1 MTMTLRFIRYFV
13 FAAFILTTPAA
24 LAVTPEC
31 ARFDMPSIVNSV
43 APGNRLNALEQN
55 GCLGGDLDDNALT
68 RTVTATLATAGSPQ
82 ASGVSDEERRQA
94 TAQAL
99 EQVAQSTATQRAA
112 ISGEDRF
119 SVRERLQRLESALG
133 EARSAV
139 ASGRSGEGLQ
149 RPAYWQYDRDKGS
162 LNKPVDVT
170 LRIDITLFAGFIDTA
185 CPALPPGPDCQQ
197 VYTAAQDIL
206 RYVRLVERSLTYY
219 SRPIIDAHY
228 ADARRRDRQ
237 WDAYF
242 DEALFQ
248 YPWELALN
256 GAWLKKHDPRPED
269 AHGNKLGF
277 LPPPTSQWIV
287 LHPNV
292 GMEYVAAAP
301 DGQQFKP
308 VVYIEMLG
316 YNRWRWG
323 ESGDMKNALGWSVLA
338 SYADRAATKDLRYGV
353 MVHYRNSF
361 DLGITYSDKDV
372 GVILSMDLAQAVSRV
387 SDTARKVLRF
397 GRD

>member
-1 MTMTLRFIRYFV
+1 MIMTRFTRHFV
-13 FAAFILTTPAA
+13 FALFILTTPAI
-24 LAVTPEC
+24 LAATPEC
-31 ARFDMPSIVNSV
+31 ARFDTPSISNSV
-43 APGNRLNALEQN
+43 QPRDRLNALEQN

-68 RTVTATLATAGSPQ
+68 RAIITTLSTTGSPQ
-82 ASGVSDEERRQA
+82 TPGVSDEERRQA

-99 EQVAQSTATQRAA
+99 ERLTRSVAAQRATV
-112 ISGEDRF
+112 SGEDRF
-119 SVRERLQRLESALG
+119 GVRERLQRLESALA

-139 ASGRSGEGLQ
+139 ESGRSDEGLQ
-149 RPAYWQYDRDKGS
+149 RPAYWQYDRNTGS
-162 LNKPVDVT
+162 LSKPVDVI

-197 VYTAAQDIL
+197 VYTTAQDIL
-206 RYVRLVERSLTYY
+206 RHVRLVERSLTYY
-219 SRPIIDAHY
+219 SRPVIDAHY
-228 ADARRRDRQ
+228 ADARRRDHQ

-256 GAWLKKHDPRPED
+256 GIWLKKHDPRPED

-277 LPPPTSQWIV
+277 LPPPASQWIV

-292 GMEYVAAAP
+292 GLEYVGAAP

-308 VVYIEMLG
+308 VVYIEMFG

-323 ESGDMKNALGWSVLA
+323 DGGEMKDGLGWSVLA
-338 SYADRAATKDLRYGV
+338 SYADRAATKDIRYGV
-353 MVHYRNSF
+353 MLHYRNRF
-361 DLGITYSDKDV
+361 DLGITYSDKDT
-372 GVILSMDLAQAVSRV
+372 GVILSMDLAQAVGRV

-397 GRD
+397 GRE

>member
-1 MTMTLRFIRYFV
+1 MTMPPQLIRYFT
-13 FAAFILTTPAA
+13 FTAFILTTPAA
-24 LAVTPEC
+24 LAVTAEC
-31 ARFDMPSIVNSV
+31 TRFDTSPIVNSV
-43 APGNRLNALEQN
+43 EPRQRLNALEQN

-68 RTVTATLATAGSPQ
+68 RAVTATLSTAGTPQ
-82 ASGVSDEERRQA
+82 APGVSDEERRQA

-99 EQVAQSTATQRAA
+99 EQVAQSAATQRTA
-112 ISGEDRF
+112 ISGEDKF
-119 SVRERLQRLESALG
+119 GVRERLQRLESALG
-133 EARSAV
+133 EVRSTV
-139 ASGRSGEGLQ
+139 AGKHGDEGLQ
-149 RPAYWQYDRDKGS
+149 RPAYWKYDPNTGS
-162 LNKPVDVT
+162 LSKPVDVT

-206 RYVRLVERSLTYY
+206 RHVRLVERSLTYY

-248 YPWELALN
+248 YPWELVLN
-256 GAWLKKHDPRPED
+256 GIWLKKHDPRKED

-277 LPPPTSQWIV
+277 LPLPESQWIV

-292 GMEYVAAAP
+292 GMEYVGAAP

-308 VVYIEMLG
+308 VVYIEMFG

-323 ESGDMKNALGWSVLA
+323 DAGEMKDGLGWSVLA
-338 SYADRAATKDLRYGV
+338 SYADRAATKDIRYGL
-353 MVHYRNSF
+353 MLHYRNRF
-361 DLGITYSDKDV
+361 DLGITYSDKDT
-372 GVILSMDLAQAVSRV
+372 GVILSIDLAQAVGRV
-387 SDTARKVLRF
+387 SDKARKVLRF
-397 GRD
+397 GRE